1 MNKKIYSVTQITSYI
16 WGMFSQ
22 DYYLRD
28 LSVKGEIGDLT
39 YWKDGT
45 IYFSLKDEKSLIPCV
60 CFRDKAAG
68 LKFRLEK
75 GMSVIA
81 RGSVGVYKEAGKYQ
95 LYVTTVEKEGQGEL
109 YARYLKLK
117 EELEDMGLFAQEYKR
132 SIPYMA
138 KKVGIVTAPTG
149 AAVRDIIRNARLRD
163 PFIQLV
169 LYPAIVQGRQAPE
182 SIIRGIR
189 ALEEYGVDVIIV
201 GRGGGSLEDLWA
213 FNDERVARAI
223 FDCTIPIISAVGHE
237 TDFTI
242 ADFVA
247 DLRAATPTEAAVHAV
262 TDIRA
267 VLERME
273 QDERRLKHSFNA
285 LLRSRR
291 LQADKYREKLKR
303 LSPQMRL
310 NEKRQKSAAIEER
323 LQTLMDRKLQMN
335 RLRLAPAE
343 ERLNTLMDKKLQSD
357 KHRFAILLE
366 RFRAR
371 SPLDRLGGG
380 YAYVSNEQGRAVSSA
395 AELNKGD
402 KLTLRLKDGSA
413 GVVIEEVS
421 MNGGDINDG

>member
-95 LYVTTVEKEGQGEL
+95 LYVTNVEKEGQGEL

-182 SIIRGIR
+182 SIIKGIR

-335 RLRLAPAE
+335 RLRLAPVE

>member
-22 DYYLRD
+22 DFYLRD

-45 IYFSLKDEKSLIPCV
+45 IYFSLKDDKSLIPCV
-60 CFRDKAAG
+60 CFKDKAAG

-117 EELEDMGLFAQEYKR
+117 EELEDMGLFAQEYKQ

-182 SIIRGIR
+182 SIIKGIR

-223 FDCTIPIISAVGHE
+223 FDCSVPIISAVGHE

-291 LQADKYREKLKR
+291 LQADTYREKMKR

-323 LQTLMDRKLQMN
+323 LHTLMDKKVQRDKH
-335 RLRLAPAE
+335 RIAPAE
-343 ERLNTLMDKKLQSD
+343 ERLNTLIDKKLQHD

-366 RFRAR
+366 RFKAR

-395 AELNKGD
+395 AELNKGE
-402 KLTLRLKDGSA
+402 KLKLRLKDGSA
-413 GVVIEEVS
+413 GVIIEEVS

>member
-95 LYVTTVEKEGQGEL
+95 LYVTNVEKEGQGEL

-357 KHRFAILLE
+357 KHRFALLLE